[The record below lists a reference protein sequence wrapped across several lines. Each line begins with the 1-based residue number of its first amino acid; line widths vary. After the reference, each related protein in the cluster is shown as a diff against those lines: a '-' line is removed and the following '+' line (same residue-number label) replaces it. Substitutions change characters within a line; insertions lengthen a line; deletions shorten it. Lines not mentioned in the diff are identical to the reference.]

1 MADTKIYT
9 TDKHGCYFGRDS
21 WTCTAYFDFAFGVS
35 PTACRRQEEYKLM
48 YIYRYECVLKHTT
61 QS

>member
-35 PTACRRQEEYKLM
+35 PTACRRQEEYKL
-48 YIYRYECVLKHTT
+48 
-61 QS
+61 